1 MLAVTTEVKNSWG
14 AQWGEDGF
22 VRIERGVP
30 KDGECGI
37 KDQPSYPIVKAKKS
51 MVESPEM
58 NVATAFAHFMHKF
71 GKPLAHLHSFG
82 QLRCGAQAFFCTHGL
97 RFLC

>member
-1 MLAVTTEVKNSWG
+1 MLLLLAVTTEVKNSWG

-37 KDQPSYPIVKAKKS
+37 KDQPSYPIVKAKEEAI
-51 MVESPEM
+51 V
-58 NVATAFAHFMHKF
+58 V
-71 GKPLAHLHSFG
+71 
-82 QLRCGAQAFFCTHGL
+82 
-97 RFLC
+97 